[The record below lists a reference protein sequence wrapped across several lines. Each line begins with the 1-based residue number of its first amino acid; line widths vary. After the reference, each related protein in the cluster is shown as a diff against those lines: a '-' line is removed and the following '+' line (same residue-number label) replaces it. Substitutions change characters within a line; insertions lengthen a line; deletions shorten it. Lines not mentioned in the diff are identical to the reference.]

1 MDNKTLAGIDHVGD
15 LRAFVRVAD
24 ACNFTL
30 AAERLGL
37 TRSAVGKCVARLEA
51 GLGVRLL
58 HRSTRSVSLSDE
70 GRLFYEHAARILS
83 EVDNAA
89 GAMAR
94 RKQTP
99 RGRLRIDVPVSLG
112 RLHVLPLVREYLD
125 RWPDVEAELSFSDDY
140 SDLVRDGIDLAI
152 RIGGDGDSRLVRRVL
167 APHRLITCASPAYLA
182 RHGMPATLDELPRH
196 QVLAFVHAGA
206 VVPWRYSAGGEE
218 RQLHVAGRLRLG
230 NTEALRD
237 AALAGAGIAQLGA
250 FLIGEDLRAGRL
262 TPVLETIAAP
272 GAPVCA
278 IYPHRRHL
286 PPKVRHLIDAIAVR
300 WRHSL
305 PGRPERAG
313 QQNETR
319 RARSV
324 RRARRRS
331 HHRHG
336 ARQRFTS
343 STRATDQITN
353 VDPAI
358 TDFPRINSAYRQQP
372 FSIQKA
378 CIQLSDIDGSAARRL
393 AFSSLLL

>member
-1 MDNKTLAGIDHVGD
+1 MDNKTLAGIDHIGD

-70 GRLFYEHAARILS
+70 GRLFYEHATRILS

-99 RGRLRIDVPVSLG
+99 RGRLRIDVPVSMG

-230 NTEALRD
+230 NRPCATPRWPA
-237 AALAGAGIAQLGA
+237 
-250 FLIGEDLRAGRL
+250 RASRS
-262 TPVLETIAAP
+262 
-272 GAPVCA
+272 
-278 IYPHRRHL
+278 
-286 PPKVRHLIDAIAVR
+286 
-300 WRHSL
+300 W
-305 PGRPERAG
+305 
-313 QQNETR
+313 
-319 RARSV
+319 ARSWS
-324 RRARRRS
+324 AKTC
-331 HHRHG
+331 
-336 ARQRFTS
+336 A
-343 STRATDQITN
+343 
-353 VDPAI
+353 PA
-358 TDFPRINSAYRQQP
+358 
-372 FSIQKA
+372 
-378 CIQLSDIDGSAARRL
+378 G
-393 AFSSLLL
+393 

>member
-1 MDNKTLAGIDHVGD
+1 MDNKTLAGIDHIGD

-70 GRLFYEHAARILS
+70 GRLFYEHATRILS

-250 FLIGEDLRAGRL
+250 FLVGEDLRAGRL
-262 TPVLETIAAP
+262 TPVLETVAPP

-286 PPKVRHLIDAIAVR
+286 PPKVRHLIDAIAAR
-300 WRHSL
+300 WRQSL
-305 PGRPERAG
+305 PW
-313 QQNETR
+313 
-319 RARSV
+319 
-324 RRARRRS
+324 
-331 HHRHG
+331 
-336 ARQRFTS
+336 
-343 STRATDQITN
+343 
-353 VDPAI
+353 PA
-358 TDFPRINSAYRQQP
+358 
-372 FSIQKA
+372 
-378 CIQLSDIDGSAARRL
+378 
-393 AFSSLLL
+393 

>member
-1 MDNKTLAGIDHVGD
+1 MGASRPTGSISDVTTQKVLRPAAATAGQSARSGTAGMAAADAGAAVVAVVAECMSDRWKNSGGKRSLSAPDVLSQSTDSSALIKYLNCQTLGTIRGHKTLAGIDHIGD

-37 TRSAVGKCVARLEA
+37 TRSAVGKCVARLA

-70 GRLFYEHAARILS
+70 GRLFYEHATRILS

-99 RGRLRIDVPVSLG
+99 RGRLRIDVPVSMG

-196 QVLAFVHAGA
+196 QVLAFVHAG

-250 FLIGEDLRAGRL
+250 FLVGEDLRAPADAGVG
-262 TPVLETIAAP
+262 PS
-272 GAPVCA
+272 
-278 IYPHRRHL
+278 RR
-286 PPKVRHLIDAIAVR
+286 P
-300 WRHSL
+300 
-305 PGRPERAG
+305 
-313 QQNETR
+313 
-319 RARSV
+319 
-324 RRARRRS
+324 ARRSAPSIRT
-331 HHRHG
+331 G
-336 ARQRFTS
+336 AICRPRY
-343 STRATDQITN
+343 AT
-353 VDPAI
+353 
-358 TDFPRINSAYRQQP
+358 
-372 FSIQKA
+372 
-378 CIQLSDIDGSAARRL
+378 
-393 AFSSLLL
+393 

>member
-1 MDNKTLAGIDHVGD
+1 M
-15 LRAFVRVAD
+15 
-24 ACNFTL
+24 
-30 AAERLGL
+30 
-37 TRSAVGKCVARLEA
+37 
-51 GLGVRLL
+51 
-58 HRSTRSVSLSDE
+58 
-70 GRLFYEHAARILS
+70 
-83 EVDNAA
+83 
-89 GAMAR
+89 
-94 RKQTP
+94 
-99 RGRLRIDVPVSLG
+99 
-112 RLHVLPLVREYLD
+112 
-125 RWPDVEAELSFSDDY
+125 
-140 SDLVRDGIDLAI
+140 RDGIDLAI

-250 FLIGEDLRAGRL
+250 FRIGEDLRAPADAGVGDHR
-262 TPVLETIAAP
+262 AAP

-324 RRARRRS
+324 RRARRLAS
-331 HHRHG
+331 
-336 ARQRFTS
+336 
-343 STRATDQITN
+343 
-353 VDPAI
+353 P
-358 TDFPRINSAYRQQP
+358 PRCAPTIYV
-372 FSIQKA
+372 
-378 CIQLSDIDGSAARRL
+378 IDSRNGSNHERGSRYY
-393 AFSSLLL
+393 

>member
-1 MDNKTLAGIDHVGD
+1 
-15 LRAFVRVAD
+15 
-24 ACNFTL
+24 
-30 AAERLGL
+30 
-37 TRSAVGKCVARLEA
+37 
-51 GLGVRLL
+51 
-58 HRSTRSVSLSDE
+58 
-70 GRLFYEHAARILS
+70 
-83 EVDNAA
+83 
-89 GAMAR
+89 MAR

-218 RQLHVAGRLRLG
+218 RQPGRLRLG

-250 FLIGEDLRAGRL
+250 FLIGEDLRGRL

-286 PPKVRHLIDAIAVR
+286 PPKVRHLIDAIAA
-300 WRHSL
+300 L
-305 PGRPERAG
+305 AAFTPGRPERAG

-324 RRARRRS
+324 RRAPPLAS
-331 HHRHG
+331 PP
-336 ARQRFTS
+336 RFTS

-358 TDFPRINSAYRQQP
+358 TDFPRINSA
-372 FSIQKA
+372 
-378 CIQLSDIDGSAARRL
+378 
-393 AFSSLLL
+393 

>member
-1 MDNKTLAGIDHVGD
+1 MSDRWKNCGALPDAAPCAAGKRNLSAPDVLSQSTDSSALIKYLNAKHWGQFVDNKTLAGIDHVGD

-99 RGRLRIDVPVSLG
+99 RALRIDVPVSLG

-206 VVPWRYSAGGEE
+206 SCRGATRP
-218 RQLHVAGRLRLG
+218 VAK
-230 NTEALRD
+230 NASCMWRD
-237 AALAGAGIAQLGA
+237 ACGWAIPRPCATPRWPA
-250 FLIGEDLRAGRL
+250 RASRS
-262 TPVLETIAAP
+262 
-272 GAPVCA
+272 
-278 IYPHRRHL
+278 
-286 PPKVRHLIDAIAVR
+286 
-300 WRHSL
+300 W
-305 PGRPERAG
+305 
-313 QQNETR
+313 
-319 RARSV
+319 ARS
-324 RRARRRS
+324 
-331 HHRHG
+331 
-336 ARQRFTS
+336 
-343 STRATDQITN
+343 
-353 VDPAI
+353 
-358 TDFPRINSAYRQQP
+358 
-372 FSIQKA
+372 
-378 CIQLSDIDGSAARRL
+378 
-393 AFSSLLL
+393 

>member
-1 MDNKTLAGIDHVGD
+1 MDNKTLAGIDHIGD

-70 GRLFYEHAARILS
+70 GRLFYEHATRILS

-99 RGRLRIDVPVSLG
+99 RGRLRIDVPVSMG

-237 AALAGAGIAQLGA
+237 AALAGAGIAQL
-250 FLIGEDLRAGRL
+250 
-262 TPVLETIAAP
+262 
-272 GAPVCA
+272 
-278 IYPHRRHL
+278 
-286 PPKVRHLIDAIAVR
+286 
-300 WRHSL
+300 
-305 PGRPERAG
+305 
-313 QQNETR
+313 
-319 RARSV
+319 ARSWS
-324 RRARRRS
+324 AKTC
-331 HHRHG
+331 
-336 ARQRFTS
+336 A
-343 STRATDQITN
+343 
-353 VDPAI
+353 PA
-358 TDFPRINSAYRQQP
+358 
-372 FSIQKA
+372 
-378 CIQLSDIDGSAARRL
+378 G
-393 AFSSLLL
+393 

>member
-1 MDNKTLAGIDHVGD
+1 M
-15 LRAFVRVAD
+15 
-24 ACNFTL
+24 
-30 AAERLGL
+30 
-37 TRSAVGKCVARLEA
+37 
-51 GLGVRLL
+51 
-58 HRSTRSVSLSDE
+58 
-70 GRLFYEHAARILS
+70 
-83 EVDNAA
+83 
-89 GAMAR
+89 
-94 RKQTP
+94 
-99 RGRLRIDVPVSLG
+99 
-112 RLHVLPLVREYLD
+112 REYLD

-272 GAPVCA
+272 ARAGLRHLSAPAPSAAQGAP
-278 IYPHRRHL
+278 PDRRHRRAL
-286 PPKVRHLIDAIAVR
+286 AAFT
-300 WRHSL
+300 

>member
-1 MDNKTLAGIDHVGD
+1 MDNKTLAGIDHIGD

-70 GRLFYEHAARILS
+70 GRLFYEHATRILS

-99 RGRLRIDVPVSLG
+99 RGRLRIDVPVSMG

-206 VVPWRYSAGGEE
+206 VVPWRY
-218 RQLHVAGRLRLG
+218 RPVAR
-230 NTEALRD
+230 NASCMWRD
-237 AALAGAGIAQLGA
+237 ACGWAIPRPCATPRWPA
-250 FLIGEDLRAGRL
+250 RASRS
-262 TPVLETIAAP
+262 
-272 GAPVCA
+272 
-278 IYPHRRHL
+278 
-286 PPKVRHLIDAIAVR
+286 
-300 WRHSL
+300 W
-305 PGRPERAG
+305 
-313 QQNETR
+313 
-319 RARSV
+319 ARSWS
-324 RRARRRS
+324 AKTC
-331 HHRHG
+331 
-336 ARQRFTS
+336 A
-343 STRATDQITN
+343 
-353 VDPAI
+353 PA
-358 TDFPRINSAYRQQP
+358 
-372 FSIQKA
+372 
-378 CIQLSDIDGSAARRL
+378 G
-393 AFSSLLL
+393 